1 VKGKSKEAGTEAG
14 SQQSEARMN
23 EAETT
28 VTDFLFFW
36 LLFPASCILLSEMA
50 KRDLVREFLTYIQVE
65 KGLARNSL
73 ESYGRDL
80 ARLKEWAGAQGRSVE
95 SLTRTDL
102 RGWIA
107 DLSREGL
114 SPASVSRAVSAAR
127 GLFRF
132 LMLDGH
138 IQTHPADDLNTP
150 QGNAHLPRF
159 LSEEEMEGLLA
170 APDVSTDEG
179 IRERAMLE
187 LMYATGLRVSEL
199 VGLKRTDINLEAGL
213 IACHGKGSK
222 ERRVPIGKSATHW
235 LQQYIGVRARILKT
249 RSPNL
254 FINSLGAPLTRHFA
268 WAMIKR
274 LAARAHL
281 NHVSPHTLRHSFATH
296 LLQRGADSRSV
307 QALLGHSDISTT
319 QIYTHITD
327 RHMRATYDRHHPRAR
342 ALHPRSGEEENSE
355 G

>member
-1 VKGKSKEAGTEAG
+1 
-14 SQQSEARMN
+14 M
-23 EAETT
+23 
-28 VTDFLFFW
+28 
-36 LLFPASCILLSEMA
+36 
-50 KRDLVREFLTYIQVE
+50 KRDLVREFLSYMQVE

-80 ARLKEWAGAQGRSVE
+80 ARLKAWAEAQAKDIGDLERA
-95 SLTRTDL
+95 DL
-102 RGWIA
+102 RRWIA

-138 IQTHPADDLNTP
+138 IQKHPAEDLSTP
-150 QGNAHLPRF
+150 QGGTHLPRF
-159 LSEEEMEGLLA
+159 LTEAEMERLLS
-170 APDVSTDEG
+170 APDISTHDG
-179 IRERAMLE
+179 LRDRAMLE
-187 LMYATGLRVSEL
+187 LMYAAGLRVSEL
-199 VGLKRTDINLEAGL
+199 VGLKRADLNLDAGL
-213 IACHGKGSK
+213 VVCHGKGSK

-235 LQQYIGVRARILKT
+235 LQQWAAARS
-249 RSPNL
+249 RSGHANKPQL
-254 FINSLGAPLTRHFA
+254 FLSGLGAPLTRQFA
-268 WAMIKR
+268 WKMLKR
-274 LAARAHL
+274 YTEALGLH
-281 NHVSPHTLRHSFATH
+281 HVSPHTLRHSFATH

-342 ALHPRSGEEENSE
+342 VPGESPRDDD
-355 G
+355 